1 MVRSPDQP
9 VARIGRAPMAPGRER
24 SGPPERRSLAPR
36 SATITV
42 MIRAAFAAAK
52 SLKRDFGEVEHLQVS
67 EKGPG
72 DFVSH
77 ADIKAERT
85 VRAELA
91 RTRPE
96 YGFLGEEGGE
106 TRGDGRNRWIVDPL
120 DGTTNFLHGVPHFA
134 ISIGLEREGEIIA
147 GVVYQPI
154 SDELFWAE
162 KGNGAFIDTP
172 NARSRRLRVSGRKDP
187 ARALVGTG
195 IPHIGKSDQGGYHAK
210 LAAVCE
216 RTAGVR
222 RWGAAALDLAFV
234 AAGRYDAFF
243 EFGLA
248 PWDVA
253 AGILLVR
260 EAGGVVSDIAGNPY
274 GLGGPSLLASN
285 FGLRESMVEILSK
298 PLDRRQARH
307 HRWERPHRPVRI
319 WRTRR
324 ATVRAASVAGRCVP
338 TASQVI
344 CSRPGLVIRA
354 EAKAGPLISRSTN
367 GRGNTVHRPQRAT
380 ASRKIADELP
390 SSTKS
395 SVTPWRCANSLIT
408 EVMALGRTGPHSAT
422 PSRAR
427 NGSSRWRKAR
437 CPLGPTSTISVRD
450 TISAPRTAPRR

>member
-1 MVRSPDQP
+1 MT
-9 VARIGRAPMAPGRER
+9 IGRER

-72 DFVSH
+72 DFVSR
-77 ADIKAERT
+77 ADIQAERT
-85 VRAELA
+85 LRAELA

-106 TRGDGRNRWIVDPL
+106 TKGDGRNRWIADPL

-134 ISIGLEREGEIIA
+134 ISLALERDGEVIA
-147 GVVYQPI
+147 GVIYQPI

-187 ARALVGTG
+187 ARALVATG
-195 IPHIGKSDQGGYHAK
+195 IPHMGRGDHPAYVKK
-210 LAAVCE
+210 LEAVMG

-243 EFGLA
+243 EFGLS

-253 AGILLVR
+253 AGILMVR
-260 EAGGVVSDIAGNPY
+260 EAGGLVNEVP
-274 GLGGPSLLASN
+274 GGPYALGTSSSILATN
-285 FGLRESMVEILSK
+285 ANLRDTMVEIL
-298 PLDRRQARH
+298 A
-307 HRWERPHRPVRI
+307 
-319 WRTRR
+319 
-324 ATVRAASVAGRCVP
+324 
-338 TASQVI
+338 
-344 CSRPGLVIRA
+344 
-354 EAKAGPLISRSTN
+354 
-367 GRGNTVHRPQRAT
+367 
-380 ASRKIADELP
+380 
-390 SSTKS
+390 
-395 SVTPWRCANSLIT
+395 
-408 EVMALGRTGPHSAT
+408 
-422 PSRAR
+422 
-427 NGSSRWRKAR
+427 
-437 CPLGPTSTISVRD
+437 
-450 TISAPRTAPRR
+450 